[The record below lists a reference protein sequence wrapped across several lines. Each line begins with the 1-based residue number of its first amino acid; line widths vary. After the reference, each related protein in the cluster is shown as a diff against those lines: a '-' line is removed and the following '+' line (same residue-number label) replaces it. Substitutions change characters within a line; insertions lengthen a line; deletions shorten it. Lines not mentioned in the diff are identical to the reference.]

1 MKMLSMNLHAEQIL
15 VSVVFDIVDYTIWK
29 E

>member
-15 VSVVFDIVDYTIWK
+15 VSVVFDFLDYTIWK